1 MLKTNGENGL
11 MTFWKRQSIITNI
24 TQPGIAVVLATP
36 SGRMPLLQRLVRI
49 FHPPYP
55 PLPFHHR
62 AAVRRAGVGVDFV
75 VVEVVGGD
83 VLVVE
88 VVEAEVAAGNPW
100 SAQLINWIASLD
112 WRERYFHPIA
122 KFPLIF

>member
-1 MLKTNGENGL
+1 MLKTNGENSL
-11 MTFWKRQSIITNI
+11 MIFWKRQSTITNI
-24 TQPGIAVVLATP
+24 IQPGIAVVLAIS

-62 AAVRRAGVGVDFV
+62 AAVRRAVVGVDF
-75 VVEVVGGD
+75 
-83 VLVVE
+83 LVAE

-100 SAQLINWIASLD
+100 SAQLINWIGSPDANRD
-112 WRERYFHPIA
+112 
-122 KFPLIF
+122 

>member
-36 SGRMPLLQRLVRI
+36 SGRMPLLQRLARI
-49 FHPPYP
+49 FHPPFP

-62 AAVRRAGVGVDFV
+62 AEVRRAVVGVDF
-75 VVEVVGGD
+75 
-83 VLVVE
+83 LVAE
-88 VVEAEVAAGNPW
+88 VVEAEEAAGNPW